1 MRQGQNKQRMR
12 SRNNNTGGNRRGPN
26 PLTRSYESNG
36 PDVKVRGTAHHIG
49 EKYLQLARD
58 AQTSGDPVM
67 AESYLQHAE
76 HYFRIIATAQ
86 LQQQQAQEGYVRPE
100 GEAAAD
106 EADDDD
112 LVGGLP
118 DRFASPLER
127 IQSQPALA
135 PQPNFAPQPNPYL
148 NRQAAGGERPQQ
160 DRLPQDRQAA
170 DRAAPDA
177 SPERPYDERPRER
190 QDEERPRYERPAR
203 QDRFQQNRYGQD
215 RQQTQQDRQ
224 QSQQDRQQPQ
234 QGQNR
239 DFRQDRQQSNYRQ
252 DRNTQQDRNGQQ
264 DRNTQQDRNAQQDR
278 DSRQPRDFR
287 QRRDMNGE
295 PRSYAPEAPQ
305 EGAILPSFIT
315 APTRPISQAE
325 PFAATPTDFAGEAA
339 PDHAAEMAPAAERNV
354 RRRRPRAGFEEKPG
368 QPPAALLS
376 DTPEGGD

>member
-1 MRQGQNKQRMR
+1 MRPGQNKQRMR
-12 SRNNNTGGNRRGPN
+12 SRNTNTGNRRGPN

-148 NRQAAGGERPQQ
+148 NRQANQGERPQQ
-160 DRLPQDRQAA
+160 DRLPQDRQVA
-170 DRAAPDA
+170 DRAATDA
-177 SPERPYDERPRER
+177 APERAFDERPRER

-215 RQQTQQDRQ
+215 RQQP
-224 QSQQDRQQPQ
+224 QQDRQQPQ
-234 QGQNR
+234 QSQNR
-239 DFRQDRQQSNYRQ
+239 DFRQDRQQGNYRQ
-252 DRNTQQDRNGQQ
+252 DRN
-264 DRNTQQDRNAQQDR
+264 APQDR

-295 PRSYAPEAPQ
+295 PRSYTPEAPQ

-315 APTRPISQAE
+315 APTRPIAPAE
-325 PFAATPTDFAGEAA
+325 PIAATPVDFASEAA

-354 RRRRPRAGFEEKPG
+354 RRRRPRAGFDEKPG
-368 QPPAALLS
+368 QPPAAALS
-376 DTPEGGD
+376 DTPEGGE